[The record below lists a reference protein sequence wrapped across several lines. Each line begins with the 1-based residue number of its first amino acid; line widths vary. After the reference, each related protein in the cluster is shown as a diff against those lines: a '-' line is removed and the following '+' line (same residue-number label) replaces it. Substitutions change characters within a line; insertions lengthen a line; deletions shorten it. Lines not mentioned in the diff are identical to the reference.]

1 VVLIGGDRD
10 YLGVGHRDLRLGCRQ
25 VEMLLVFFPAVVA
38 AREREDQRIAALELA
53 ERADGAGVAGQR
65 VIGGKMPPG
74 VMSERMG

>member
-1 VVLIGGDRD
+1 
-10 YLGVGHRDLRLGCRQ
+10 
-25 VEMLLVFFPAVVA
+25 MLLVFFPAVVA